1 MSFLSRAVIAESC
14 MQPLGVES
22 RNVIRDSQLSASS
35 YEEGFKPDEGRLN
48 GPAHWAPASDDD
60 DSGEDNGRNEW
71 FQVDFQTIVK
81 ITGLQTQGPN
91 TDDYYTMELQV
102 EYGNHSEIALSRVL
116 DSEGKPIVSL

>member
-1 MSFLSRAVIAESC
+1 

-116 DSEGKPIVSL
+116 DSDGKPIVSL